1 MKIKSL
7 GANQTEVE
15 TKLGTVFVSYKTPVA
30 IKMNDGT
37 GFFRTEQKF
46 SVTTTRHINKW
57 LDGRKCST
65 KPQSFFDE
73 VI

>member
-15 TKLGTVFVSYKTPVA
+15 TNIGTIFVSYETPVA
-30 IKMNDGT
+30 ICMNDGT
-37 GFFRTEQKF
+37 YYRTEYKW

-57 LDGRKCST
+57 LDGRECGT

-73 VI
+73 AL